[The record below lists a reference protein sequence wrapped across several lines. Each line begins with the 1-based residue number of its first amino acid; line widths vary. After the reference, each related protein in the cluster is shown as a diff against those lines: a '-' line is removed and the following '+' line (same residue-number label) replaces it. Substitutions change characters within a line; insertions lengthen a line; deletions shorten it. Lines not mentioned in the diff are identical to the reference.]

1 MRKIK
6 AERNTKKLKNSVD
19 DFYYSWVNHPALQER
34 IKTLSNKKMNQIT
47 DRIKFIVDRM
57 YLKLRV
63 EEKFMYYLNLY
74 DLYEMINIYFQ
85 RKNKVI
91 ETLEKITNDVCVSE
105 RIKEKEELDIIKEF
119 IGYETAFTDIYYKK
133 ADDVE
138 HWLYSC
144 IMMVLKRYVGRSKDD
159 KTDIL
164 NKKLSELINEIPK
177 TILVKEKAIQKEI
190 NYLNE
195 ILARI
200 KYARENIDVIFSF
213 WDEKGDKK
221 LRTMIK
227 GSLTRAEK
235 LINMVVAEIEDACMV
250 A

>member
-6 AERNTKKLKNSVD
+6 SERNTKKLKNSVD
-19 DFYYSWVNHPALQER
+19 DFYYCWINHPALKER

-47 DRIKFIVDRM
+47 DRLKFIVDRM
-57 YLKLRV
+57 YLRLRV
-63 EEKFMYYLNLY
+63 EEKFMYYINLY
-74 DLYEMINIYFQ
+74 NLYEMITIYFQ

-91 ETLEKITNDVCVSE
+91 ETLEKITDDVCITE
-105 RIKEKEELDIIKEF
+105 RIKEKKDLDIIKEF
-119 IGYETAFTDIYYKK
+119 IGYETAFIDIYYKK
-133 ADDVE
+133 ADDTA

-144 IMMVLKRYVGRSKDD
+144 IMEILKKYIGRLKDD
-159 KTDIL
+159 RTDVL
-164 NKKLSELINEIPK
+164 NKKLSELINEIPNE
-177 TILVKEKAIQKEI
+177 ILVKEKNIQKEI
-190 NYLNE
+190 EFLNE
-195 ILARI
+195 ILKRI

-213 WDEKGDKK
+213 WSEKDDKK

-227 GSLTRAEK
+227 GSLTRTEK